1 MNIKRILAATDF
13 SDAAH
18 VAARRAVCLANASG
32 SGLELVHALN
42 LPPLMNTWRAL
53 VKDDG
58 LSEAQLRTSALRRLD
73 EFALSLI
80 THAEQTPATH
90 VVIGKPAQAL
100 ATWAHESQANLI
112 VTGAQGEHL
121 LPNILV
127 GSTVLKLLRLT
138 STPVLLVKQEPAAD
152 YERVLIA
159 TDFSSAAHA
168 AAEQVAELLPEA
180 DLYLF
185 HAYEVLFEREMSFA
199 GCSKDT
205 IDHYRLHAEA
215 QTKQQMREFIDTL
228 TTPARY
234 LSTVRHG
241 YPPLL
246 IKQQVQEMRADL
258 LVLGTSRQS
267 EIEAALLGS
276 VAAHLVNESSQDLLL
291 VPNVNS

>member
-1 MNIKRILAATDF
+1 MNLKRILAATDF
-13 SDAAH
+13 SAAAH
-18 VAARRAVCLANASG
+18 VAARRAIRLANASG
-32 SGLELVHALN
+32 TRLELVHALN
-42 LPPLMNTWRAL
+42 LPPLINTWRAL
-53 VKDDG
+53 MKDEDF
-58 LSEAQLRTSALRRLD
+58 SEAQLRTSALRRLD
-73 EFALSLI
+73 EFALGLLA
-80 THAEQTPATH
+80 HAEQTPDTH
-90 VVIGKPAQAL
+90 VAIGKPAQAL
-100 ATWAHESQANLI
+100 AAWARENQAELI
-112 VTGAQGEHL
+112 VTGARGEHL

-138 STPVLLVKQEPAAD
+138 NTPVLLVKQEPTLD

-168 AAEQVAELLPEA
+168 AAEQVAKLLPDA

-185 HAYEVLFEREMSFA
+185 HAYEVLFEREMSFS
-199 GCSKDT
+199 GCSQET
-205 IDHYRLHAEA
+205 IGHYRLHAEA
-215 QTKQQMREFIDTL
+215 TARQQMREFIASL

-234 LSTVRHG
+234 LGTVRHG

-246 IKQQVQEMRADL
+246 INQQTQEMRADL

-276 VAAHLVNESSQDLLL
+276 VAAHLVNESALDLLL